1 MKLILFTSLALV
13 VGMIIGCGSN
23 PSNPAR
29 STAPETAREIAA
41 TPARG
46 VTLPGSSKI
55 TPTQVQIRL
64 PKILSQGSDEIRQL
78 EYRISQLENTVRDQK
93 RTVSDLK
100 RTVGNSRFDPRSLQS
115 DVRALKSDVQD
126 LKRKLR

>member
-64 PKILSQGSDEIRQL
+64 PQILSQGSDEIRQL
-78 EYRISQLENTVRDQK
+78 EYRISQLENTVRG
-93 RTVSDLK
+93 LE
-100 RTVGNSRFDPRSLQS
+100 RTVGRSRTDPMSLQN
-115 DVRALKSDVQD
+115 DVRK
-126 LKRKLR
+126 LKRDVKDLEKKVR

>member
-13 VGMIIGCGSN
+13 VGMIISCGSS

-64 PKILSQGSDEIRQL
+64 PQILSQSSDEIRKL
-78 EYRISQLENTVRDQK
+78 ERKISQLENRVDDLE
-93 RTVSDLK
+93 RTLGS
-100 RTVGNSRFDPRSLQS
+100 SRFDPMSLQN
-115 DVRALKSDVQD
+115 DVRNLERDVDDLKSKV
-126 LKRKLR
+126 R

>member
-13 VGMIIGCGSN
+13 VGMIISCGSS

-64 PKILSQGSDEIRQL
+64 PQILSQSSDEIRKL
-78 EYRISQLENTVRDQK
+78 ERKISQLENRVDDLE
-93 RTVSDLK
+93 RTLGS
-100 RTVGNSRFDPRSLQS
+100 SRFDPMSLQN
-115 DVRALKSDVQD
+115 DVRNLERDVQD
-126 LKRKLR
+126 LKRKVR

>member
-13 VGMIIGCGSN
+13 VGMMIGCGSN

-64 PKILSQGSDEIRQL
+64 PQILSQGSDEIRKL
-78 EYRISQLENTVRDQK
+78 EYRISQLENTVRG
-93 RTVSDLK
+93 LE
-100 RTVGNSRFDPRSLQS
+100 RTVGSSRTDPMSLQN
-115 DVRALKSDVQD
+115 DVRK
-126 LKRKLR
+126 LKRDVKDLEKKVR

>member
-13 VGMIIGCGSN
+13 VGMIIGCGSS
-23 PSNPAR
+23 PSYPAR

-64 PKILSQGSDEIRQL
+64 PQILSQGSDEIRQL
-78 EYRISQLENTVRDQK
+78 EYRISQLENTVRG
-93 RTVSDLK
+93 LE
-100 RTVGNSRFDPRSLQS
+100 RTVGRSRTDPMSLQN
-115 DVRALKSDVQD
+115 DVRK
-126 LKRKLR
+126 LKRDVKDLEKKVR

>member
-55 TPTQVQIRL
+55 TPTQVQIGL
-64 PKILSQGSDEIRQL
+64 PQILSSSRCADSRNGREVACGGK
-78 EYRISQLENTVRDQK
+78 YRS
-93 RTVSDLK
+93 
-100 RTVGNSRFDPRSLQS
+100 
-115 DVRALKSDVQD
+115 
-126 LKRKLR
+126 

>member
-13 VGMIIGCGSN
+13 VGMIISCGSS

-64 PKILSQGSDEIRQL
+64 PQILSQSSDEIRNL
-78 EYRISQLENTVRDQK
+78 ERRVSELEK
-93 RTVSDLK
+93 RLD
-100 RTVGNSRFDPRSLQS
+100 
-115 DVRALKSDVQD
+115 
-126 LKRKLR
+126 KLDKAWKKCFQNEFRWCYGLYP

>member
-13 VGMIIGCGSN
+13 VGMMIGCGSN

-64 PKILSQGSDEIRQL
+64 PQILSQGSDEIRQL
-78 EYRISQLENTVRDQK
+78 EYRISQLENTVRG
-93 RTVSDLK
+93 LE
-100 RTVGNSRFDPRSLQS
+100 RTVGSSRTDPMSLQN
-115 DVRALKSDVQD
+115 DVRK
-126 LKRKLR
+126 LKRDVKDLEKKVR

>member
-64 PKILSQGSDEIRQL
+64 PQILSQGSEEIRRL
-78 EYRISQLENTVRDQK
+78 EYRISQLEITVRGLETTVGRS
-93 RTVSDLK
+93 RTDPMSLQNDVRKLK
-100 RTVGNSRFDPRSLQS
+100 R
-115 DVRALKSDVQD
+115 DVKELEKKVR
-126 LKRKLR
+126 

>member
-13 VGMIIGCGSN
+13 VGMIISCGSS

-64 PKILSQGSDEIRQL
+64 PQILSQGSEEIRRL
-78 EYRISQLENTVRDQK
+78 EYRISQLENTVRG
-93 RTVSDLK
+93 LE
-100 RTVGNSRFDPRSLQS
+100 RTVGRSRTDPMSLQN
-115 DVRALKSDVQD
+115 DVRK
-126 LKRKLR
+126 LKRDVKDLEKKVR

>member
-13 VGMIIGCGSN
+13 VGMIISCGSS

-64 PKILSQGSDEIRQL
+64 PQILSQGSEEIRRL
-78 EYRISQLENTVRDQK
+78 EYRIPQLEITVRGLETAVGRS
-93 RTVSDLK
+93 RTDPMPLQNDVRKLK
-100 RTVGNSRFDPRSLQS
+100 R
-115 DVRALKSDVQD
+115 DVKELEKKVR
-126 LKRKLR
+126 

>member
-13 VGMIIGCGSN
+13 VGMVISCGSS
-23 PSNPAR
+23 PSKPAR

-64 PKILSQGSDEIRQL
+64 PQILSQGSEEIRQL
-78 EYRISQLENTVRDQK
+78 EYRISQLENTVRG
-93 RTVSDLK
+93 LE
-100 RTVGNSRFDPRSLQS
+100 RTVGSSRTDPMSLQN
-115 DVRALKSDVQD
+115 DVRK
-126 LKRKLR
+126 LKRDVKDLEKKVR

>member
-13 VGMIIGCGSN
+13 VGMIIGCGGS
-23 PSNPAR
+23 PSSTAR

-64 PKILSQGSDEIRQL
+64 PQILSQGSDEIRQL
-78 EYRISQLENTVRDQK
+78 EYRISQLENTVRD
-93 RTVSDLK
+93 LK
-100 RTVGNSRFDPRSLQS
+100 NAVGSSRYDPRSLQS
-115 DVRALKSDVQD
+115 DVRKLQRDVED
-126 LKRKLR
+126 LKRKVR